1 MSAESTEVC
10 AGCNDA
16 QCKRREAW
24 ATYTDAMSTWI
35 RSLSVAQDRE
45 MLAALR
51 EFRAEYL
58 ACYARIDARF
68 LALKAEA
75 RKALENHQ

>member
-1 MSAESTEVC
+1 MSGESADAC

-16 QCKRREAW
+16 QCKRRAAW
-24 ATYTDAMSTWI
+24 ATYMEATSTWI
-35 RSLSVAQDRE
+35 RSLPVAQDSE
-45 MLAALR
+45 MLTALR

-68 LALKAEA
+68 LALKDAA